1 MGTPAFAV
9 PQLEALHKSDHDLVA
24 IVTVPDKPAGRGLS
38 IKYSDVKNASLDYNI
53 PIFQPEDLSDS
64 EFINAIQELNPD
76 IIVVVAFRKLPKV
89 LWQIPKFG
97 TFNIHASL
105 LPQYRGAAPIN
116 YALINGET
124 KTGLTSFFI
133 NEGIDTGTIILSK
146 EMEIDYNDNLESLH
160 NKLSLLGADLAI
172 ETLQLIENGN
182 HKAVSQEEIIK
193 THNISELKK
202 APKIFKQDCII
213 DWTLNAEQIR
223 NKIRGLSPIPAA
235 FSYIMN
241 ETGKKIQVK
250 IFKAEISD
258 KNLKPG
264 ACLITDKEIFVGC
277 GNETCLKI
285 LDLQAESR
293 KRMTAEE
300 FIRGLNTK
308 NLWNFVS

>member
-1 MGTPAFAV
+1 
-9 PQLEALHKSDHDLVA
+9 
-24 IVTVPDKPAGRGLS
+24 
-38 IKYSDVKNASLDYNI
+38 
-53 PIFQPEDLSDS
+53 
-64 EFINAIQELNPD
+64 
-76 IIVVVAFRKLPKV
+76 
-89 LWQIPKFG
+89 
-97 TFNIHASL
+97 

-116 YALINGET
+116 HALINGET

-160 NKLSLLGADLAI
+160 DKLSLLGADLAI

-182 HKAVSQEEIIK
+182 HKAVSQDEIIK
-193 THNISELKK
+193 KHNISELKK

-213 DWTLNAEQIR
+213 DWTLSAEQIR

-235 FSYIMN
+235 FSYMTN
-241 ETGKKIQVK
+241 PNGKKFQVK

-258 KNLKPG
+258 KNLNIG
-264 ACLITDKEIFVGC
+264 ECLITDKEIFVGC
-277 GNETCLKI
+277 GNQTSLEI

-293 KRMTAEE
+293 KRMKTDE

-308 NLWNFVS
+308 NLWNFES